1 VKVVLK
7 FRGREMAHTEFGF
20 QVMTKFL
27 TDVASYG
34 HPDFQPK
41 LIGRSIN
48 VMISPLPRNKRA
60 KHPRPGEAAAP
71 PAMAEPPL
79 NSSVSPQ
86 PVRPPKS
93 APAPPAPTAFANN
106 PFAKM
111 DVSARRDAPGES

>member
-27 TDVASYG
+27 GDVAPYG
-34 HPDFQPK
+34 HPDFTPK

-60 KHPRPGEAAAP
+60 KPRAGGDAQAT
-71 PAMAEPPL
+71 
-79 NSSVSPQ
+79 
-86 PVRPPKS
+86 
-93 APAPPAPTAFANN
+93 APAPGNHQSNPASPPRPANSVAPKSPTAAFANN
-106 PFAKM
+106 PFAKI
-111 DVSARRDAPGES
+111 DVAARQDTPGEA